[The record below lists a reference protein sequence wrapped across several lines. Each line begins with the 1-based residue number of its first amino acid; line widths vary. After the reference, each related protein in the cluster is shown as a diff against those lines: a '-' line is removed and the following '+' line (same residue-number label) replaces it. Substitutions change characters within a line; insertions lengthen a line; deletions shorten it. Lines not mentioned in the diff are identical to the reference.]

1 MPEDLIRIQFEMT
14 EEKVRDLDHL
24 IELTSMRSRRE
35 LFDHALTLFE
45 WAVSEILRGHFVAA
59 VDEKGGY
66 YQPML
71 MPAFVAARR
80 SVESRTG
87 KLGQL
92 KRDRPGPAKQART
105 HQVRRRLTEPQSRKL
120 LEARSVEG
128 VRVAKQKGTAGRRR
142 LAAGRRTA
150 RRNVLDRE

>member
-1 MPEDLIRIQFEMT
+1 MKSQ
-14 EEKVRDLDHL
+14 
-24 IELTSMRSRRE
+24 TSGYGWTRSR
-35 LFDHALTLFE
+35 
-45 WAVSEILRGHFVAA
+45 
-59 VDEKGGY
+59 GGST
-66 YQPML
+66 PS
-71 MPAFVAARR
+71 RR
-80 SVESRTG
+80 HGWPG

-128 VRVAKQKGTAGRRR
+128 VRVAKQKGTGGRRR